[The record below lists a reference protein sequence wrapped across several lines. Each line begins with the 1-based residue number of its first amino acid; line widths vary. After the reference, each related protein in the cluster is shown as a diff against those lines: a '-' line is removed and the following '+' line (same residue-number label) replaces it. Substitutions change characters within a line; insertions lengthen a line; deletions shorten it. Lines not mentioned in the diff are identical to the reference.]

1 VRRKFLLLL
10 ETGLVLAGLMLG
22 ASAWKIHSALVQPL
36 NIKQEELLE
45 VPKGTT
51 PNRTFLRME
60 ADGVIKDAFWLRVYW
75 RFNLPKQP
83 LHSGEY
89 RMTPGMTVEGLI
101 DLWKRGEMV
110 QYSLTLVEGWN
121 FHQVR
126 AALAKE
132 EKLEQTLKGLS
143 DSQVMDKLGHSG
155 IFPEGR
161 FFPDTYRFVRGM
173 TDAELLKTAY
183 QRLDDVL
190 AKEWSQ
196 RAADLP
202 YSGPYQALIMASLVE
217 KETGVPQERGQIAGV
232 FVRRME
238 IGMLLQTDPT
248 VIYGLGDRYNGKLTR
263 AHLKEATPYN
273 TYMISGLPPT
283 PIAMVGREA
292 IHAALNP
299 VEGTS
304 LYFVARGDGSHVF
317 SDDLDAHNNAV
328 REFQLKRR
336 ADYRSS
342 PAPVGSPETP
352 DSEASPTDAPPMEVP
367 QTETTQPEASE
378 AQPPVPAA
386 SPDSAPDSASDS
398 APEAAPAV
406 PAQDPVPEPAATPEP
421 QSEPNT
427 TPPQSPQ

>member
-1 VRRKFLLLL
+1 LLLL

-22 ASAWKIHSALVQPL
+22 TCAWKIHSALVQPL
-36 NIKQEELLE
+36 NITQEELLD

-51 PNRTFLRME
+51 PNRTFLRLE
-60 ADGVIKDAFWLRVYW
+60 ADGLIKDSFWLRVYW
-75 RFNLPKQP
+75 RFNLPRQP

-89 RMTPGMTVEGLI
+89 RMLPGMTVEGLI

-110 QYSLTLVEGWN
+110 QYSVTLVEGWN
-121 FHQVR
+121 FRQVR

-132 EKLEQTLKGLS
+132 EKLEHTLDTLS
-143 DSQVMDKLGHSG
+143 DSQVMDTLGHPG

-173 TDAELLKTAY
+173 SDAELLKTAY
-183 QRLDDVL
+183 ERLDEVL

-196 RAADLP
+196 RAADAP
-202 YSGPYQALIMASLVE
+202 YTEPYQALIMASLVE

-232 FVRRME
+232 FVRRMA

-248 VIYGLGDRYNGKLTR
+248 VIYGLGDRYSGKLTR
-263 AHLKEATPYN
+263 AHLKEPTPYN
-273 TYMISGLPPT
+273 TYVIAGLPPT

-299 VEGTS
+299 VAGNS

-328 REFQLKRR
+328 REYQLKRR

-342 PAPVGSPETP
+342 PTPVNGTEAARAPANETQAPDAQPRPEAPIPPASPNPAPDVLPQVQPQDPAPAPEPETN
-352 DSEASPTDAPPMEVP
+352 A
-367 QTETTQPEASE
+367 
-378 AQPPVPAA
+378 
-386 SPDSAPDSASDS
+386 
-398 APEAAPAV
+398 
-406 PAQDPVPEPAATPEP
+406 
-421 QSEPNT
+421 
-427 TPPQSPQ
+427 PQSPQ

>member
-1 VRRKFLLLL
+1 MRRKFLLLL
-10 ETGLVLAGLMLG
+10 ETGLVLAGLLLG
-22 ASAWKIHSALVQPL
+22 ASAWKIHSALNQPL
-36 NIKQEELLE
+36 NITQEEMLE

-51 PNRTFLRME
+51 PTRTFYRLE
-60 ADGVIKDAFWLRVYW
+60 ADGLIKDAFWLRVYW
-75 RFNLPKQP
+75 RFNLAGQP

-89 RMTPGMTVEGLI
+89 RMQPGMTVESLI
-101 DLWKRGEMV
+101 DSWKRGDVV
-110 QYSLTLVEGWN
+110 QYSVTLVEGWN
-121 FHQVR
+121 FRQVR
-126 AALAKE
+126 TALAKD
-132 EKLEQTLKGLS
+132 EKLEQTLDGLS
-143 DSQVMDKLGHSG
+143 DAQVMDKLGHPG

-173 TDAELLKTAY
+173 SDIELLKNAY
-183 QRLDDVL
+183 ERLDEVL
-190 AKEWSQ
+190 AREWNQ

-202 YSGPYQALIMASLVE
+202 YTDPYQALIMASLVE

-232 FVRRME
+232 FVRRMA

-299 VEGTS
+299 VAGSS

-317 SDDLDAHNNAV
+317 SDDLDAHNSAV
-328 REFQLKRR
+328 REYQLKRR

-342 PAPVGSPETP
+342 PAPTATPEATILDSATP
-352 DSEASPTDAPPMEVP
+352 DDA
-367 QTETTQPEASE
+367 
-378 AQPPVPAA
+378 PVPAA
-386 SPDSAPDSASDS
+386 SPNPDPEALPQVAPQEPA
-398 APEAAPAV
+398 AAPA
-406 PAQDPVPEPAATPEP
+406 AEPDATP
-421 QSEPNT
+421 S
-427 TPPQSPQ
+427 QSPQ

>member
-1 VRRKFLLLL
+1 MLLL
-10 ETGLVLAGLMLG
+10 ETGLVLAGLLAG
-22 ASAWKIHSALVQPL
+22 ACAWKIDSALEQPL
-36 NIKQEELLE
+36 NIAQEELLE

-51 PNRTFLRME
+51 PNRTFLRLE

-75 RFNLPKQP
+75 RFNLAGQP

-89 RMTPGMTVEGLI
+89 RMVPGMTVNGLI

-126 AALAKE
+126 AALAKD
-132 EKLEQTLKGLS
+132 EKLEQTLNGLS

-173 TDAELLKTAY
+173 TDADLLKKAY
-183 QRLDDVL
+183 DRLDEVL
-190 AKEWSQ
+190 LKEWNQ
-196 RAADLP
+196 RAADVP
-202 YSGPYQALIMASLVE
+202 YTEPYQALIMASLVE
-217 KETGVPQERGQIAGV
+217 KETGVPQERRQIAGV

-238 IGMLLQTDPT
+238 MGMLLQTDPT

-263 AHLKEATPYN
+263 AHLKEPTPYN
-273 TYMISGLPPT
+273 TYMIAGLPPT

-299 VEGTS
+299 ADGNS

-328 REFQLKRR
+328 REFQINRR

-342 PAPVGSPETP
+342 PAPTVTP
-352 DSEASPTDAPPMEVP
+352 STEDAQAPI
-367 QTETTQPEASE
+367 
-378 AQPPVPAA
+378 PAA
-386 SPDSAPDSASDS
+386 SPNTAPEEMPPVSPQDSEQGSAQEPAQESAP
-398 APEAAPAV
+398 APEADAPA
-406 PAQDPVPEPAATPEP
+406 
-421 QSEPNT
+421 
-427 TPPQSPQ
+427 PQSPQ

>member
-10 ETGLVLAGLMLG
+10 ETGLVLAGLCLG
-22 ASAWKIHSALVQPL
+22 ASAWKIHSALQQPL
-36 NIKQEELLE
+36 NITQEKLLD

-51 PNRTFLRME
+51 PTRTFYRLE

-75 RFNLPKQP
+75 RFNLAGQP
-83 LHSGEY
+83 LHKGEY
-89 RMTPGMTVEGLI
+89 RMQPGMTVENLI

-126 AALAKE
+126 LALAKD
-132 EKLEQTLKGLS
+132 EKLEQTLNGLS
-143 DSQVMDKLGHSG
+143 DSEVMDKIGHPG

-173 TDAELLKTAY
+173 TDAELLKKAY
-183 QRLDDVL
+183 DRLDEVL
-190 AKEWSQ
+190 AKEWGQ
-196 RAADLP
+196 RAADVP
-202 YSGPYQALIMASLVE
+202 YTEPYQALIMASLVE

-238 IGMLLQTDPT
+238 MGMLLQTDPT

-263 AHLKEATPYN
+263 AHLKEPTPYN
-273 TYMISGLPPT
+273 TYVIAGLPPT

-299 VEGTS
+299 VAGNS

-342 PAPVGSPETP
+342 PAPVT
-352 DSEASPTDAPPMEVP
+352 A
-367 QTETTQPEASE
+367 PEATDES
-378 AQPPVPAA
+378 APIPAA
-386 SPDSAPDSASDS
+386 SPDT
-398 APEAAPAV
+398 APEALPSVTPQEPVQQAPTQEATQEPV
-406 PAQDPVPEPAATPEP
+406 EEPAKEPAAAPVPEPNATA
-421 QSEPNT
+421 
-427 TPPQSPQ
+427 PQSP

>member
-1 VRRKFLLLL
+1 MRRKFLLLL
-10 ETGLVLAGLMLG
+10 ETGLVLAGLCLG
-22 ASAWKIHSALVQPL
+22 ASAWKIHSALQQPL
-36 NIKQEELLE
+36 NITQEKLLD

-51 PNRTFLRME
+51 PTRTFYRLE

-75 RFNLPKQP
+75 RFNLAGQP
-83 LHSGEY
+83 LHKGEY
-89 RMTPGMTVEGLI
+89 RMQPGMTVENLI

-126 AALAKE
+126 LALAKD
-132 EKLEQTLKGLS
+132 EKLEQTLNGLS
-143 DSQVMDKLGHSG
+143 DSEVMDKIGHPG

-173 TDAELLKTAY
+173 TDAELLKKAY
-183 QRLDDVL
+183 DRLDEVL
-190 AKEWSQ
+190 AKEWGQ
-196 RAADLP
+196 RAADVP
-202 YSGPYQALIMASLVE
+202 YTEPYQALIMASLVE

-238 IGMLLQTDPT
+238 MGMLLQTDPT

-263 AHLKEATPYN
+263 AHLKEPTPYN
-273 TYMISGLPPT
+273 TYVIAGLPPT

-299 VEGTS
+299 VAGNS

-342 PAPVGSPETP
+342 PAPVT
-352 DSEASPTDAPPMEVP
+352 A
-367 QTETTQPEASE
+367 PEATDES
-378 AQPPVPAA
+378 APIPAA
-386 SPDSAPDSASDS
+386 SPDT
-398 APEAAPAV
+398 APEASPPVTPQEPVQQAPTQEATQEPV
-406 PAQDPVPEPAATPEP
+406 EEPAKEPAAAPAPEP
-421 QSEPNT
+421 NAT
-427 TPPQSPQ
+427 APQSPQ